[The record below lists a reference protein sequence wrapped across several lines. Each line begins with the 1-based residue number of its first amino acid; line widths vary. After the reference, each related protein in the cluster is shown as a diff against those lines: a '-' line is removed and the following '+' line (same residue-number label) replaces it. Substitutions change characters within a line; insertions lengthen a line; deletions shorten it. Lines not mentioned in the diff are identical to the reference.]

1 MAERTFKSPGVRA
14 FEIDRSGPT
23 PAGPTGVPAGIIGTA
38 QEGPAFVP
46 ITVSSFAEFESK
58 FGFISGD
65 QFGPIA
71 AQEWLRNANALT
83 YVRVLGTG
91 DGKRRSTTDGTVT
104 RAGFVV
110 GERQPLATQF
120 LGDNPEAN
128 TGGAGEGR
136 TFFLGCYMSE
146 SAGSTFL
153 QDAGIER
160 AADGSFVRGAA
171 SILRGVLMAA
181 SGVNLRLSCSN
192 ADPTKDKRGNTPT
205 STMTSSYKGQNAAHV
220 IGATV
225 GFLTG
230 TVNYVNSS
238 PKFTMLLPGHKGTD
252 FPRVLTASFNPVDR
266 DYFANVFNKDPE
278 ALEDHGYV
286 LYAHYDVY
294 PEYAIVTGSGITTA
308 GRSQV
313 NGAVSPAGHYSGSA
327 ENAFLLTGALDR
339 NTSAAAAPNFENFR
353 ERFRAA
359 RTPFIVSQKF
369 GGTSKNLFR
378 VHLLSDGVL
387 KGKSGDS
394 AGSNTKYKLSI
405 ENVSK
410 SPDALDKY
418 GTFDLVLRDFYDNDE
433 NVFAYEAHR
442 GLNLDPTSPNFIA
455 RRIGDLNSFYDFD
468 QAAGSQKLVVQGKY
482 PNVSPRIRVEMT
494 SDVDEAEIDA
504 TALPLGFRGLDHL
517 NTSGS
522 NALCAP
528 PEQETAAGASGRP
541 QKNTS
546 LTLKAVVQP
555 PVPLRKNLAIGLSP
569 RKVPNRSLY
578 WGVQFEKQLLLNEP
592 NKSSVIDPTIA
603 SFTKFFPDAHPS
615 NLNSLTGSNAGE
627 SDSSGF
633 VLDSDRF
640 NNNGFTLENVRVATG
655 SDGLATTVDSFLVNS
670 WSYVRGGNISINV
683 VNKTRAFKVEDTAS
697 PSVRRLAKFTMP
709 FQQGF
714 DGVNIFDKNSSRLNN
729 LSAKGE
735 MDDSNRGLTDG
746 NTVGSFKKA
755 LEVIGEKADVDIQL
769 LAVPGM
775 RVATISDSAITT
787 VEDRF
792 DALYLM
798 DIEERDTVNSVLTS
812 SIQNASVKN
821 TVSAF
826 SDRALDSSFAA
837 AYFPDLSMDVQVK
850 TLNSATKTVT
860 ANTST
865 VQVPPSVSVL
875 GAFSFNDAVAFPWF
889 APAGFARGSISANAT
904 AVRLN
909 EDNIDDLNDKRIN
922 PIVSFPNS
930 QGPVVFGQR
939 TLQTA
944 ATALDRV
951 NVRRL
956 LIDLRRSVKQ
966 VAQQLIF
973 EPNRES
979 TLQRFTALVTPI
991 MKRVQQNQGIDRFK
1005 VVIDSSTTT
1014 QADIENNTVRGKIFL
1029 QPTRTAEFISL
1040 DFVVTNSG
1048 VDGL

>member
-14 FEIDRSGPT
+14 FEIDRSGPAPT
-23 PAGPTGVPAGIIGTA
+23 GPTGVPAGIIGTA

-71 AQEWLRNANALT
+71 AKEWLRNASALT
-83 YVRVLGTG
+83 YVRVLGAG
-91 DGKRRSTTDGTVT
+91 NGKRRSTTDGTVT
-104 RAGFVV
+104 RAGFIV
-110 GERQPLATQF
+110 GERQPLASQF
-120 LGDNPEAN
+120 LGDNPKAN

-136 TFFLGCYMSE
+136 AFFLGCFMSE

-153 QDAGIER
+153 QDSGIER
-160 AADGSFVRGAA
+160 AADGSFVRGAG
-171 SILRGVLMAA
+171 SILRGVFLAA

-192 ADPTKDKRGNTPT
+192 GVMNRGNTPT
-205 STMTSSYKGQNAAHV
+205 ATMTSSYKGQNGADTT
-220 IGATV
+220 GATV

-238 PKFTMLLPGHKGTD
+238 PKFAMLLPGHKGVD
-252 FPRVLTASFNPVDR
+252 FPRVLTASFNPTDR

-308 GRSQV
+308 GRSCI
-313 NGAVSPAGHYSGSA
+313 NGAISPAGHYSGSN
-327 ENAFLLTGALDR
+327 EVAFMLTGALDR
-339 NTSAAAAPNFENFR
+339 NTSAAASPNFENFR

-359 RTPFIVSQKF
+359 RTPFITSQKF
-369 GGTSKNLFR
+369 GGSSKNLFR

-387 KGKSGDS
+387 KGRAGDPV
-394 AGSNTKYKLSI
+394 GSNTKYKVSI

-418 GTFDLVLRDFYDNDE
+418 GTFDLVVRDFYDNDE
-433 NVFAYEAHR
+433 NVFVYE
-442 GLNLDPTSPNFIA
+442 
-455 RRIGDLNSFYDFD
+455 DFD
-468 QAAGSQKLVVQGKY
+468 QAAGSQKLIVQGKY
-482 PNVSPRIRVEMT
+482 PNVSSRIRVEMA
-494 SDVDEAEIDA
+494 SDVDEAEIDS
-504 TALPLGFRGLDHL
+504 TALPIGFRGLDHL

-555 PVPLRKNLAIGLSP
+555 PVPLRKNLAAGLAP
-569 RKVPNRSLY
+569 RKIPNRALY

-592 NKSSVIDPTIA
+592 NKSTVIDPTIA
-603 SFTKFFPDAHPS
+603 SFTKFFPDSHPS
-615 NLNSLTGSNAGE
+615 SLNTLTGSNAGE
-627 SDSSGF
+627 TDSSGF

-640 NNNGFTLENVRVATG
+640 NNNGFSLENVRVATG
-655 SDGLATTVDSFLVNS
+655 SNGLATTVDSFLVSS

-683 VNKTRAFKVEDTAS
+683 TDKTRAFQVDDTAS
-697 PSVRRLAKFTMP
+697 PAVRRLAKFTMP

-714 DGVNIFDKNSSRLNN
+714 DGVNIFDKNASRLNN

-735 MDDSNRGLTDG
+735 MDDSTRGLTDG

-755 LEVIGEKADVDIQL
+755 LDVIGEKSDVDIQL
-769 LAVPGM
+769 LAIPGM
-775 RVATISDSAITT
+775 RVSTLSDSAITT
-787 VEDRF
+787 VENRF

-812 SIQNASVKN
+812 SVQNVSVTN

-826 SDRALDSSFAA
+826 NDRALDTSFAA

-860 ANTST
+860 SNAAT
-865 VQVPPSVSVL
+865 VQVPPSVSVI
-875 GAFSFNDAVAFPWF
+875 GAFAFNDAVAFPWF

-944 ATALDRV
+944 ASALDRV

-1048 VDGL
+1048 VEGL